1 MDLATLRSTLLCTA
15 SKFYSVL
22 KHFKVNKRLGWI
34 PFFVLSLITN
44 QMRTF
49 YASHSRLWKNLILQF
64 GHLWE
69 NVSEAQY
76 LDVSVVLAIAT
87 NSDLAKNIFEN
98 KLLILSTTDM
108 ALSDQTPITQALQL
122 AISNAK
128 KC

>member
-1 MDLATLRSTLLCTA
+1 
-15 SKFYSVL
+15 
-22 KHFKVNKRLGWI
+22 
-34 PFFVLSLITN
+34 
-44 QMRTF
+44 
-49 YASHSRLWKNLILQF
+49 
-64 GHLWE
+64 
-69 NVSEAQY
+69 
-76 LDVSVVLAIAT
+76 VVLAIAT